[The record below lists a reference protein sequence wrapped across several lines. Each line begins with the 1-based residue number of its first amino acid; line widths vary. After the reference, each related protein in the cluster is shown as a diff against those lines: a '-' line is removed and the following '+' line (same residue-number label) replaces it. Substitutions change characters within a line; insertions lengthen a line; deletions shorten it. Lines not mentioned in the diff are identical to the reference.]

1 MGYELNL
8 TNDQKRRIGGAKT
21 PEEKAAI
28 IAEAMDAE
36 RELSEEE
43 LDSMSGGGYWIPQT
57 KEEMERTL
65 KFLERMQELYGGDA
79 ALIDAEEMNL
89 GTFPRTED
97 HGNFLYHLKKRWTMS
112 LEGGPQNFLDEY
124 SS

>member
-1 MGYELNL
+1 MSIELNL
-8 TNDQKRRIGGAKT
+8 TDEQNRRIQEAVT
-21 PEEKAAI
+21 PEEKAAV
-28 IAEAMDAE
+28 IAEAMDTE

-57 KEEMERTL
+57 KEEMDRTL
-65 KFLERMQELYGGDA
+65 KFLEHMQELYGRDS
-79 ALIDAEEMNL
+79 ALIAAEEMNL

-112 LEGGPQNFLDEY
+112 LEGGPQNFLDQY

>member
-1 MGYELNL
+1 MSIELNL
-8 TNDQKRRIGGAKT
+8 TDEQNRRIQEAVT
-21 PEEKAAI
+21 PEEKAAV
-28 IAEAMDAE
+28 IAEAMDTE

-57 KEEMERTL
+57 KEEMDRTL
-65 KFLERMQELYGGDA
+65 KFLEHMQELYGRDA
-79 ALIDAEEMNL
+79 ALIAAEEMNL

-112 LEGGPQNFLDEY
+112 LEGGPQNFLDQY

>member
-1 MGYELNL
+1 MSIELNL
-8 TNDQKRRIGGAKT
+8 TDEQERRIQGAAT
-21 PEEKAAI
+21 PEEKAAV
-28 IAEAMDAE
+28 IAEAMDTE

-57 KEEMERTL
+57 KEEMDRTL
-65 KFLERMQELYGGDA
+65 KFLEHMQELYGRDS
-79 ALIDAEEMNL
+79 ALIAAEEMNL

-112 LEGGPQNFLDEY
+112 LEGGPQNFLDQY